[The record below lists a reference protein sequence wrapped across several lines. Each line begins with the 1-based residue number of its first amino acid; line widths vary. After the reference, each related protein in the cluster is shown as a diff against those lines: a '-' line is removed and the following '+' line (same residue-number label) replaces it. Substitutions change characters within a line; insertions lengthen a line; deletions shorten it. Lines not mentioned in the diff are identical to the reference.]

1 MIRVAMADDHG
12 IFRQGLRALLEG
24 EADLRVVGE
33 AADGPGA
40 LSLIAAE
47 GPDVAVVDVGM
58 PGATGIEVVRA
69 VRAAGHATR
78 VVLLTMYK
86 EPELLAQALE
96 AGAAGYVLKDS
107 AFEELAF
114 AVRQA
119 HAGGVFVSAALM
131 AARLR
136 GEDKQALTPREREVL
151 GLVARGHTSRRIAKE
166 LHISVKTVETHRANI
181 LRKLDANNT
190 AELVRRAVERGL
202 LLPTAD

>member
-1 MIRVAMADDHG
+1 MIRVAIADDHG

-24 EADLRVVGE
+24 EEDLTLVGE
-33 AADGPGA
+33 AADGPAA

-58 PGATGIEVVRA
+58 PGATGVEVARA
-69 VRAAGHATR
+69 VRDAGQATR

-86 EPELLAQALE
+86 DPELLARALE

-107 AFEELAF
+107 AFEELTF

-136 GEDKQALTPREREVL
+136 GAEGQALTPREREIL
-151 GLVARGHTSRRIAKE
+151 RLVATGRTSRRIAKA

-181 LRKLDANNT
+181 MRKLDVSNT

-202 LLPTAD
+202 LLPDGG